1 MGGEDHRRIIQGH
14 SRRSEKEPHL
24 RSPEGVE
31 LAVERA
37 RGDDVLSGGIIQ
49 AEKERLPSAAA
60 GDFVE
65 RHNGLPPSLLNS
77 ANSEQFRKKPDDS
90 LGWIHRRR

>member
-1 MGGEDHRRIIQGH
+1 MGGEDYRRVIQGH
-14 SRRSEKEPHL
+14 SRRGEKEHHL
-24 RSPEGVE
+24 RPPEGAE

-65 RHNGLPPSLLNS
+65 RHNGSPPGLLNS

-90 LGWIHRRR
+90 LGWMRR